1 MTDQPWETDNW
12 FTSSW
17 NFEDAVTA
25 NFQFPDNIKIHDVTL
40 RDGEQQTGIAFSK
53 DDKLRIAEGLAEAG
67 IHRIEAG
74 LPAVSKDDFD
84 AIYEINKRDLGP
96 EIYSFC
102 RCMKNDIDASV
113 DCGVKGLIMEVP
125 ASTHLIEHA
134 YKWPLEKALEL
145 SIEATAYA
153 HEKGLEVVFFPID
166 FSRSEINWVMD
177 LILKV
182 ANEGHMDALALVDTF
197 GVVSPHAMQYFVQE
211 VKKRV
216 PEGTRLETHFHQ
228 DFGMGVSNTIMALAE
243 GAEVVHS
250 TVLGLGERAGNAPT
264 EDVAMALL
272 TMYDIDIGLNY
283 DKLYP
288 LSKLV
293 QEIAGVDVPSNRSVV
308 GDQLFQVESG
318 IIANWFKNCGIEHQT
333 ELFPFRPEFVGQET
347 ADVVIGKGSG
357 MDTVNIW
364 LERLQI
370 QATDEQAMAI
380 LAAVKASGLEKK
392 DLLTVDEFK
401 TIANDTIAEV
411 A

>member
-1 MTDQPWETDNW
+1 MTDKPWETENW

-17 NFEDAVTA
+17 NFEDEVTA
-25 NFQFPDNIKIHDVTL
+25 DFKFPDTIKIHDVTL
-40 RDGEQQTGIAFSK
+40 RDGEQQTGIAFST
-53 DDKLRIAEGLAEAG
+53 DDKIRIAEGLAEAG

-74 LPAVSKDDFD
+74 LPAVSPDDFK

-102 RCMKNDIDASV
+102 RCMKGDIDASV
-113 DCGVKGLIMEVP
+113 DAGVKGLIMEVP

-134 YKWPLEKALEL
+134 YKWPLEKALDL

-166 FSRSEINWVMD
+166 FSRSDIDWVMD
-177 LILKV
+177 LIIKV
-182 ANEGHMDALALVDTF
+182 ADEGHMDALALVDTF
-197 GVVSPHAMQYFVQE
+197 GVLSPHAMQYFVRE

-216 PEGTRLETHFHQ
+216 GVRLETHFHQ
-228 DFGMGVSNTIMALAE
+228 DFGMGVANTIMALAE

-250 TVLGLGERAGNAPT
+250 MVLGLGERAGNAPT

-272 TMYDIDIGLNY
+272 TMYGIDIGLNY

-308 GDQLFQVESG
+308 GDKLFQVESG
-318 IIANWFKNCGIEHQT
+318 IIANWFKNCGLEHQT
-333 ELFPFRPEFVGQET
+333 ELFPFKPEFVGQPA

-357 MDTVNIW
+357 MDTINIW

-370 QATDEQAMAI
+370 QATQEQAIAI

-392 DLLTVDEFK
+392 SLLTVDEFK
-401 TIANDTIAEV
+401 TIAHDKITGGQA

>member
-17 NFEDAVTA
+17 NFEDQVTKD
-25 NFQFPDNIKIHDVTL
+25 FKFPDNIKIHDVTL
-40 RDGEQQTGIAFSK
+40 RDGEQQTGIAFSM

-74 LPAVSKDDFD
+74 LPAVSPDDFK

-102 RCMKNDIDASV
+102 RCMKGDIDASV

-134 YKWPLEKALEL
+134 YKWPLEKAMEL

-166 FSRSEINWVMD
+166 FTRSEINWVMD

-182 ANEGHMDALALVDTF
+182 ADEGHMDALALVDTF

-211 VKKRV
+211 VKKRI

-228 DFGMGVSNTIMALAE
+228 DFGMGVANTIMALAE

-293 QEIAGVDVPSNRSVV
+293 QEISGVDVPSNRSIV
-308 GDQLFQVESG
+308 GVQLFQVESG
-318 IIANWFKNCGIEHQT
+318 IIANWFKNCGLEHQT
-333 ELFPFRPEFVGQET
+333 ELFPFKPEFVGQPP

-357 MDTVNIW
+357 MDTINIW

-370 QATDEQAMAI
+370 QASEEQAMAI
-380 LAAVKASGLEKK
+380 LTAVKASGLKKK

-401 TIANDTIAEV
+401 AIANDTIAEV

>member
-17 NFEDAVTA
+17 NFVDEVMSDFKFA
-25 NFQFPDNIKIHDVTL
+25 DNIKIHDVTL
-40 RDGEQQTGIAFSK
+40 RDGEQQTGITFNV
-53 DDKLRIAEGLAEAG
+53 DDKIRIAEGLAEAG

-74 LPAVSKDDFD
+74 LPAVSKDDFK

-134 YKWPLEKALEL
+134 YKWPLEKAVDL

-166 FSRSEINWVMD
+166 FSRSDIDWVMD

-182 ANEGHMDALALVDTF
+182 ADEGHMDALALVDTF
-197 GVVSPHAMQYFVQE
+197 GVLSPHAMQYFVRQ

-216 PEGTRLETHFHQ
+216 KTRLETHFHQ
-228 DFGMGVSNTIMALAE
+228 DFGMGVANTIMALAE

-272 TMYDIDIGLNY
+272 TMYGKDIGLNY

-318 IIANWFKNCGIEHQT
+318 IIANWFKNCGTEHQT
-333 ELFPFRPEFVGQET
+333 ELFPFKPEFVGQPP

-357 MDTVNIW
+357 IDTINIW

-370 QATDEQAMAI
+370 KANEEQAAAI
-380 LAAVKASGLEKK
+380 LAGVKASGLEHKR
-392 DLLTVDEFK
+392 LLTVEEFK
-401 TIANDTIAEV
+401 TIANDTMAKV